1 MKGLEVGPCCCERFF
16 RAQACAA
23 GECWLEADF
32 GAAIHI
38 QCMAYL
44 VSAARSGEAPALQ
57 IWDEMAAAWVDPGV
71 VAIRQPSPPPSS
83 STPPPPPPAARA
95 PPPAPPPP
103 PAAVPTAA
111 APPRAAARASRQLQ
125 AVQADQ
131 LVVHWEQPNDVMNP
145 CEGTP
150 YNELSVNEGEVGLT
164 NLVYN
169 DDGSASI
176 DVVLPAMNGFNRM
189 HFDINGY
196 NQNAAVGW
204 EGLGGIS
211 LGSDAQRCQT
221 GCPRM
226 SGTSA
231 TIHDD
236 IVQGDWMGGPALRL
250 TFGDQFDPD
259 MGVPATTKERAD

>member
-1 MKGLEVGPCCCERFF
+1 MYPEEARASPHQGCCGTGCVKGIEVGPCCCERFF

-44 VSAARSGEAPALQ
+44 VSATRGGEAPALQ

-103 PAAVPTAA
+103 TAAVPTAA
-111 APPRAAARASRQLQ
+111 APPRAAARATRQLQ

-145 CEGTP
+145 CSQT
-150 YNELSVNEGEVGLT
+150 VNEREVGLT

-176 DVVLPAMNGFNRM
+176 DVVLPAMTGFGRCTSISTRY
-189 HFDINGY
+189 DTDGTKP
-196 NQNAAVGW
+196 AVEW
-204 EGLGGIS
+204 ELS
-211 LGSDAQRCQT
+211 EASRSTPPQ
-221 GCPRM
+221 
-226 SGTSA
+226 
-231 TIHDD
+231 
-236 IVQGDWMGGPALRL
+236 
-250 TFGDQFDPD
+250 
-259 MGVPATTKERAD
+259 